1 MKEIIF
7 GRIFLNSIL
16 KGANSIF
23 LRAKEHLL
31 SEVHDRF
38 VSLENVIKPTKLYC
52 GWKGDKNI
60 EKHWIKQIFSSL
72 VFFTYTSN
80 LEIVSPVEILFLNFY
95 YF

>member
-60 EKHWIKQIFSSL
+60 EKKLNKTNIF
-72 VFFTYTSN
+72 FPC
-80 LEIVSPVEILFLNFY
+80 IFY
-95 YF
+95 IHK